1 MRAMGDS
8 GEGGGGYS
16 VFIVTGRWENFGWH
30 LLWKY
35 IVTRDFWGVLNKS
48 GKIQQW
54 IFCGLRCR
62 GNLTPVSNVCAAAL
76 TSLFWALNGL
86 YELPEVHFEFPF
98 NLIGKSTLAFLIGQS
113 WRVLKSWYTG
123 GSLERGF
130 RCCSVDGLNQSLVSS
145 VAQARFLGV

>member
-8 GEGGGGYS
+8 GEGGGYS

-76 TSLFWALNGL
+76 TSLFWAHNGRITGSAFRISFQSDWQIYIGFFNRPIMARAQIL
-86 YELPEVHFEFPF
+86 VHRRGPRTSILALFCRRTLPEFSFVC
-98 NLIGKSTLAFLIGQS
+98 GAG
-113 WRVLKSWYTG
+113 
-123 GSLERGF
+123 
-130 RCCSVDGLNQSLVSS
+130 
-145 VAQARFLGV
+145 